1 MGGLSVESSKVWLS
15 EIIVILVEHTSVLT
29 PKGGPSIKL
38 GVDDISSF
46 VMHELHWRN
55 NEAVISLA

>member
-29 PKGGPSIKL
+29 PNGGPSIKL
-38 GVDDISSF
+38 GVDDISTF
-46 VMHELHWRN
+46 VMHVLHWRN